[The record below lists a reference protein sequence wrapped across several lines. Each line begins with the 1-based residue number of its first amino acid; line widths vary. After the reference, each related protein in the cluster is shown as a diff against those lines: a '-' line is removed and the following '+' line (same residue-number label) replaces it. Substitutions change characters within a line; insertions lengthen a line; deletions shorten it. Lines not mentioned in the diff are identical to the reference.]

1 MHPVLLYEDVTDSVF
16 VGKRQEES
24 MLDYVIKNGWIVNG
38 KNERPFRGEV
48 AVADGKITEI
58 SSSIVVPADFPKER
72 ILDAGGGY
80 VTPGFL
86 DIHRH
91 GDWEALRNGD
101 DELLNRQGITTVVNG
116 NCGLSVAPCGVVHRE
131 EITDFLS
138 SVAGRPTNQA
148 EAAESMTG
156 YMKCLRDTKRSVN
169 TGMLAGNGTIRAAVK
184 GYASGR
190 LGEEEYHL
198 VWEKLEEALSA
209 GALGVSLGIAYA
221 PEFEYDTAGLIR
233 ALAPLQGTKVP
244 LVTHVRNEGD
254 GLIPALEE
262 VITVAKALQVPL
274 HVSHLKCIGK
284 RNWGDR
290 PREVLALFDRA
301 REEGVQVDFDLYPY
315 LVGSTQLVHV
325 LPPAFQ
331 QGGISEIMKRLADPS
346 GRKVLTKALQTPS
359 DEFENI
365 VELDGFDN
373 IWAGTLRTEEYRP
386 LEGKT
391 IAEIAEARGEDP
403 YEALYTLLLAE
414 KCGVTMLD
422 TVAKE
427 EDMLLFLKD
436 DRANLISDAIYP
448 DGGKYHP
455 RVYGA
460 FPKLLIDYVRERPI
474 FSIEEAIYKM
484 TKKAADVLGIDRGIL
499 EEGKAADI
507 NVFHLENLRVRA
519 DFENP
524 FQFSEGFDYVLTGG
538 KIALEK
544 EKWVNTAG
552 GMVL

>member
-1 MHPVLLYEDVTDSVF
+1 MACILSF
-16 VGKRQEES
+16 FGGN
-24 MLDYVIKNGWIVNG
+24 MLDYIITNGWIING
-38 KNERPFRGEV
+38 KNEKAFPGEI
-48 AVADGKITEI
+48 AVADGRIAEI
-58 SSSIVVPADFPKER
+58 SSSIAVPDDFPKER
-72 ILDAGGGY
+72 ILDAGNGY

-101 DELLNRQGITTVVNG
+101 DELLNRQGITTVING
-116 NCGLSVAPCGVVHRE
+116 NCGLSVAPCGTAHRK

-138 SVAGRPTNQA
+138 SVAGKPTNQA
-148 EAAESMTG
+148 EAAGTMAG
-156 YMKCLRDTKRSVN
+156 YMECLRNTKRSVN

-184 GYASGR
+184 GYASGSLR
-190 LGEEEYHL
+190 DEEYHL

-209 GALGVSLGIAYA
+209 GVLGVSLGIAYA
-221 PEFEYDTAGLIR
+221 PEFEYDTGGLIR
-233 ALAPLQGTKVP
+233 ALAPLKGSKVP
-244 LVTHVRNEGD
+244 LVTHVRSEGD
-254 GLIPALEE
+254 GLILALEE
-262 VITVAKALQVPL
+262 VIAVAKALQVPL

-290 PREVLALFDRA
+290 PKEVLALFDRA
-301 REEGVQVDFDLYPY
+301 REEGVKVDFDLYPY

-325 LPPAFQ
+325 LPPKFQ
-331 QGGISEIMKRLADPS
+331 KGGIPEILMRLADPLC
-346 GRKVLTKALQTPS
+346 RKELTKALQTSS

-373 IWAGTLRTEEYRP
+373 IWAGTLRTEEYRL

-391 IAEIAEARGEDP
+391 IAEIAEVRGEDP
-403 YEALYTLLLAE
+403 YEALYNLLLAE

-436 DRANLISDAIYP
+436 ERANLISDAIYP

-460 FPKLLIDYVRERPI
+460 FPKLLIDYVRESPV

-484 TKKAADVLGIDRGIL
+484 TKKAADVLRIDRGVL
-499 EEGKAADI
+499 EKGSAADI
-507 NVFHLENLRVRA
+507 NVFHLENLQVSA

-524 FQFSEGFDYVLTGG
+524 FRFSEGFDYVLTGG
-538 KIALEK
+538 KVVLEK
-544 EKWVNTAG
+544 EKWVNSG
-552 GMVL
+552 SGMTI

>member
-1 MHPVLLYEDVTDSVF
+1 MACILSF
-16 VGKRQEES
+16 FGGN
-24 MLDYVIKNGWIVNG
+24 MLDYIITNGWIING
-38 KNERPFRGEV
+38 KNEKAFPGEI
-48 AVADGKITEI
+48 AVADGRIAEI
-58 SSSIVVPADFPKER
+58 SSSIAVPDDFPKER
-72 ILDAGGGY
+72 ILDAGNGY

-101 DELLNRQGITTVVNG
+101 DELLNRQGITTVING
-116 NCGLSVAPCGVVHRE
+116 NCGLSVAPCGTAHRK

-138 SVAGRPTNQA
+138 SVAGKPTNQA
-148 EAAESMTG
+148 EAAGTMAG
-156 YMKCLRDTKRSVN
+156 YMECLRNTKRSVN

-184 GYASGR
+184 GYASGSLR
-190 LGEEEYHL
+190 DEEYHL

-209 GALGVSLGIAYA
+209 GVLGVSLGIAYA
-221 PEFEYDTAGLIR
+221 PEFEYDTGGLIR
-233 ALAPLQGTKVP
+233 ALAPLKGSKVP
-244 LVTHVRNEGD
+244 LVTHVRSEGD
-254 GLIPALEE
+254 GLILALEE
-262 VITVAKALQVPL
+262 VIAVAKALQVPL

-290 PREVLALFDRA
+290 PKEVLALFDRA
-301 REEGVQVDFDLYPY
+301 REEGVKVDFDLYPY

-325 LPPAFQ
+325 LPPKFQ
-331 QGGISEIMKRLADPS
+331 KGGIPEILMRLADPLC
-346 GRKVLTKALQTPS
+346 RKELTKALQTSS

-373 IWAGTLRTEEYRP
+373 IWAGTLRTEEYRL

-391 IAEIAEARGEDP
+391 IAEIAEVRGEDP
-403 YEALYTLLLAE
+403 YEALYNLLLAE

-436 DRANLISDAIYP
+436 ERANLISDAIYP

-460 FPKLLIDYVRERPI
+460 FPKLLIDYVRESPV

-484 TKKAADVLGIDRGIL
+484 TKKAADVLRIDRG
-499 EEGKAADI
+499 
-507 NVFHLENLRVRA
+507 
-519 DFENP
+519 
-524 FQFSEGFDYVLTGG
+524 VL
-538 KIALEK
+538 
-544 EKWVNTAG
+544 
-552 GMVL
+552 